1 MGETATTAII
11 LSRSL
16 MGVFVI
22 SVTLWYFL
30 SPYGARP
37 SQKFHQ
43 DMEKVIESSL
53 KGEDLEGRWIE
64 NWTKW
69 ALTMRDPLGEEIFIG
84 AMERANIENKSLPL
98 EGEFEWRSEYKAKV
112 LEEGRSLKAETDHP
126 WGSSLGIYHHYNI
139 RVVKGRRVQFLPY
152 FMFGAPQKL
161 LDSLYGNA
169 DKIPTKGMF
178 AESPGGDRIL
188 IQCFMNLV
196 ILTVILL
203 LWLNN
208 PPAEKE
214 KDD

>member
-1 MGETATTAII
+1 
-11 LSRSL
+11 
-16 MGVFVI
+16 
-22 SVTLWYFL
+22 
-30 SPYGARP
+30 
-37 SQKFHQ
+37 
-43 DMEKVIESSL
+43 MEKVIESSL

-69 ALTMRDPLGEEIFIG
+69 ALTMRDPLGEEILIG
-84 AMERANIENKSLPL
+84 AMETANIENKSLPL

-112 LEEGRSLKAETDHP
+112 LEEGGSLKAETDHP

-139 RVVKGRRVQFLPY
+139 RVVEGRGVQFLPY